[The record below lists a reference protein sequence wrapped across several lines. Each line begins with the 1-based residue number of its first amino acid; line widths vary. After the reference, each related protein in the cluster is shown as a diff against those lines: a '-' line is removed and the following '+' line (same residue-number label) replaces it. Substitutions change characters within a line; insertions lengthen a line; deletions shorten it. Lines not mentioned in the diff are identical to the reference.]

1 MQVTRDIQSTRKAI
15 SAAKAASKSI
25 GFVPT
30 MGFLHAGH
38 LSLVKSVSR
47 KSDFVVGYIFI
58 NPAQFN
64 NVEDL
69 ENYPID
75 IDGDLKKFEEAGAD
89 LVFMP
94 TPEEIYPENFQAWV
108 ELEQISKEHE
118 GSSRPGHFRGVA
130 TVLTIMFNIVQPDF
144 AIFGEKDFQQLRLI
158 EQMVSDLKFPI
169 QILRG
174 ETVREPDGLAMSS
187 RNARLTKS
195 ERNVAN
201 ALYQAMSKAK
211 IAYKEGQKNIEALR
225 SIVIDS
231 VSLVPEFN
239 LDYFCIVQESDLK
252 ECEIA
257 QDNSR
262 MLIAAYIGAVRLI
275 DNMAFI

>member
-89 LVFMP
+89 LVFIP